1 MHQKKILE
9 KLLSE
14 KIIKINDTSKGIDQ
28 KVKIIETTTKKYI
41 VKIPKEKIMNYRE
54 NFACTKLKNKIP
66 IPKIVY
72 YSENILIE
80 NYIDGTE
87 FNKTKLTSEEKTLIY
102 FKLGQYLK
110 KINKIKTEG
119 FGFITKKGKGEFKTL
134 RQSVY
139 PKLQSNLHKIKKG
152 NILSNK
158 DLEKINI
165 FFQQNDFYLNSTES
179 FLLHFDYEDYN
190 IKIKNNRITGILD
203 FGDLSSG
210 PKAFDLARMYIK
222 LYKSKMLESFLKGYG
237 KINQKEIIFF
247 SVVTTINFIA
257 YFIKKRDIQKIKK
270 YLKILKTF
278 IK

>member
-1 MHQKKILE
+1 MDKKFLE
-9 KLLSE
+9 NLLSE
-14 KIIKINDTSKGIDQ
+14 KIIKIKDSSKGVDQ
-28 KVKIIETTTKKYI
+28 KVYIIETLSQQYI

-66 IPKIVY
+66 VPNIIY

-80 NYIDGTE
+80 NYVDGTD
-87 FNKTKLTSEEKTLIY
+87 FNETKITPKEKTQVY
-102 FKLGQYLK
+102 FKLGQCLK
-110 KINKIKTEG
+110 KINEIKTKG

-139 PKLQSNLHKIKKG
+139 PSLKLNLRKIKNK
-152 NILSNK
+152 NILSEK
-158 DLEKINI
+158 DLKKINV

-190 IKIKNNRITGILD
+190 IKIKNNQIAGILD

-222 LYKSKMLESFLKGYG
+222 LHKSKMLESFLKGYG
-237 KINQKEIIFF
+237 KVNQKEIIFF
-247 SVVTTINFIA
+247 SVVATINFIA
-257 YFIKKRDIQKIKK
+257 YFIKKRDTKKIKK
-270 YLKILKTF
+270 YLKLLKNF
-278 IK
+278 VK